1 MLASNKTIFAE
12 DTERGIQ
19 DAYQQP
25 TTEGMRK
32 YGKRLIT
39 PSRIHEYAGYAFRQ
53 LRSGV
58 PKPVHLDFPAEI
70 ANARFRDPS
79 EIEYFFDKTQY
90 RTETR
95 PHPDPRAID
104 RAFALLRDAERP
116 IIVSSNGV
124 FHSRAWAALR
134 RLAERAH
141 IPVVESG
148 ATKGQFPAD
157 HELSADTAP
166 GALASADLV
175 LLVGQ
180 YCMPT
185 LGEFAFGPDARYIR
199 IDPCAEDIGRNLP
212 IDLGIVSDERAALEA
227 LADGVPRM
235 RHEARVAEVAA
246 ARTAFEA
253 QNAEYYQTGLGYADA
268 VHPSVIGKEL
278 ADFLHRGALPPDRTT
293 IVQGGYGIARYT
305 RRYLRAFRPG
315 QIMNGAYQY
324 GAIGPDVGYT
334 VGVAAAVR
342 QGTGP
347 QADYQGHPVIAI
359 TGDAGFGYTGMEM
372 ETLSK
377 YRLPA
382 VVIVYNNNAW
392 GTWNG
397 QVNNTVGLPVHLF
410 QENIRYDK
418 MGEALGAHG
427 EYVTRPSEFRPALE
441 RAYQVALDESRPS
454 VVNVQAK
461 KEFWLRDQYA
471 PGFLGKIEP
480 GVMSYYIRKRH
491 RGVGIGARPFAGAC
505 AAQRGDEGI
514 RAGRRERGETAA
526 GPPDRGAVAGR
537 RAAGASGVCRPAG
550 LRGVQ
555 RALAG
560 GGPVPLSLLLAGDGA
575 ARARLHASERD
586 VRLPGPAAQ
595 RPGAVGPVRGPRGVR
610 GGEGVDPAPA
620 PPARRPAPRPR
631 PVHRRSGRGVRRAR
645 RDAELSRLWPESSR
659 QPRPRDLSVP
669 PGVPAGVPVVE
680 LRRTGRMSA
689 PENQQ

>member
-1 MLASNKTIFAE
+1 MKPSTGRSSRRRFMKQAVLGAGATAASLGAGGAAVRAAEEEDVAPITVPSEFETAKSASLPTVDFPMTGAQVFAKACKEEGVAALFCCPGNYSVVHAISDTGIPTYGGRHEGSLCHAADAFCRVTGEIAATSGTEGPGFTDMICAIAAANSARSPVLVLASNKTVFAE

-39 PSRIHEYAGYAFRQ
+39 PARVHEYAGYAFRQ
-53 LRSGV
+53 LKSGV

-70 ANARFRDPS
+70 ANGRFRDAS
-79 EIEYFFDKTQY
+79 EIEYYFDKSKY
-90 RTETR
+90 RTETK
-95 PHPDPRAID
+95 PFPDPQAID
-104 RAFALLRDAERP
+104 QAVSMIRASERP
-116 IIVSSNGV
+116 MLVSSNGV
-124 FHSRAWAALR
+124 FYSKAWEPMR
-134 RLAERAH
+134 RLAERAQ

-148 ATKGQFPAD
+148 AMKGQFPAD

-185 LGEFAFGPDARYIR
+185 QGEFAFGPDTKYIR
-199 IDPCAEDIGRNLP
+199 IDPDAEDIGRNLP

-227 LADGVPRM
+227 LAAEVPRL
-235 RHEARVAEVAA
+235 RHDAWVAEVAS
-246 ARTAFEA
+246 ARDAFEA
-253 QNAEYYQTGLGYADA
+253 ENEEYYRTGLGYTDA
-268 VHPSVIGKEL
+268 VHPAVIGKEL
-278 ADFLHRGALPPDRTT
+278 ADFVDGTLPGDRTT

-305 RRYLRAFRPG
+305 RRYLRSYRPA

-334 VGVAAAVR
+334 IGVAAAVR
-342 QGTGP
+342 QGAGA
-347 QADYQGHPVIAI
+347 QADYQGHPIIAI

-392 GTWNG
+392 GTWEG
-397 QVNNTVGLPVHLF
+397 QRNNQVGLPVHLF
-410 QENIRYDK
+410 QENLRYDK

-427 EYVTRPSEFRPALE
+427 EYVTTPADFRPALE

-471 PGFLGKIEP
+471 PGFMGKLEP
-480 GVMSYYIRKRH
+480 GVMSYYH
-491 RGVGIGARPFAGAC
+491 
-505 AAQRGDEGI
+505 
-514 RAGRRERGETAA
+514 
-526 GPPDRGAVAGR
+526 
-537 RAAGASGVCRPAG
+537 
-550 LRGVQ
+550 
-555 RALAG
+555 
-560 GGPVPLSLLLAGDGA
+560 
-575 ARARLHASERD
+575 
-586 VRLPGPAAQ
+586 
-595 RPGAVGPVRGPRGVR
+595 
-610 GGEGVDPAPA
+610 
-620 PPARRPAPRPR
+620 
-631 PVHRRSGRGVRRAR
+631 
-645 RDAELSRLWPESSR
+645 
-659 QPRPRDLSVP
+659 
-669 PGVPAGVPVVE
+669 
-680 LRRTGRMSA
+680 
-689 PENQQ
+689 

>member
-1 MLASNKTIFAE
+1 MKRAGQGSSRRRFMKQAVLGAGAATVGAGTTALGAAAEEGVAPITVPAEFETAKHAALPEVDFPMTGAQVFARACKAEGVAALFCCPGNYSVVHAISNTGIPTYGGRHEGALCHAADAFTRVTGEIAATSGTEGPGFTDMICGIAAANSARSPVLVLASNKTIFAE

-39 PSRIHEYAGYAFRQ
+39 PARIHEYAGYAFRQ

-70 ANARFRDPS
+70 ANARFRDAS
-79 EIEYFFDKTQY
+79 EIEYFFDKTKY

-104 RAFALLRDAERP
+104 RAIALLGEAERP

-124 FHSRAWAALR
+124 FHSRAWGALR

-227 LADGVPRM
+227 LADGVPSM
-235 RHEARVAEVAA
+235 RHDAWVAEVAV
-246 ARTAFEA
+246 ARAEFEA
-253 QNAEYYQTGLGYADA
+253 RNAEYYRTGRGYADA
-268 VHPSVIGKEL
+268 VHPAVIGQEL

-293 IVQGGYGIARYT
+293 VVQGGYGIARYT
-305 RRYLRAFRPG
+305 RRYLRGFRPG

-334 VGVAAAVR
+334 VGAAAAVR

-347 QADYQGHPVIAI
+347 QADYRGHPVIAV

-392 GTWNG
+392 GTWQG
-397 QVNNTVGLPVHLF
+397 QRNNEVGLPVHLF
-410 QENIRYDK
+410 QENLRYDK

-480 GVMSYYIRKRH
+480 GVMSYYH
-491 RGVGIGARPFAGAC
+491 
-505 AAQRGDEGI
+505 
-514 RAGRRERGETAA
+514 
-526 GPPDRGAVAGR
+526 
-537 RAAGASGVCRPAG
+537 
-550 LRGVQ
+550 
-555 RALAG
+555 
-560 GGPVPLSLLLAGDGA
+560 
-575 ARARLHASERD
+575 
-586 VRLPGPAAQ
+586 
-595 RPGAVGPVRGPRGVR
+595 
-610 GGEGVDPAPA
+610 
-620 PPARRPAPRPR
+620 
-631 PVHRRSGRGVRRAR
+631 
-645 RDAELSRLWPESSR
+645 
-659 QPRPRDLSVP
+659 
-669 PGVPAGVPVVE
+669 
-680 LRRTGRMSA
+680 
-689 PENQQ
+689 